1 MPTSEY
7 MASLAK
13 QYETLNKLIEEA
25 ENSQSRGESI
35 KLYYKAQQKTAN
47 ITEKEFA
54 QMTEKRD
61 EVRMELDKTNT
72 WGLPHQVPHLGTAP
86 KCSPPGFQN
95 LGFAPG
101 LHTWGFASPG
111 ATPRCGTQV

>member
-47 ITEKEFA
+47 TA
-54 QMTEKRD
+54 
-61 EVRMELDKTNT
+61 TNT
-72 WGLPHQVPHLGTAP
+72 WLTRRLHVPTPDFGLKTNLSSWCGLFHLS
-86 KCSPPGFQN
+86 KPGIE
-95 LGFAPG
+95 
-101 LHTWGFASPG
+101 TWYTGISTLAKPIA
-111 ATPRCGTQV
+111 ATWLATVRFCK

>member
-25 ENSQSRGESI
+25 ENSHSRGESI

-47 ITEKEFA
+47 ITENLEETLNEETSKG
-54 QMTEKRD
+54 KRD
-61 EVRMELDKTNT
+61 
-72 WGLPHQVPHLGTAP
+72 A
-86 KCSPPGFQN
+86 
-95 LGFAPG
+95 A
-101 LHTWGFASPG
+101 
-111 ATPRCGTQV
+111 

>member
-47 ITEKEFA
+47 ITENLEETLYEETSKG
-54 QMTEKRD
+54 KRD
-61 EVRMELDKTNT
+61 
-72 WGLPHQVPHLGTAP
+72 A
-86 KCSPPGFQN
+86 
-95 LGFAPG
+95 A
-101 LHTWGFASPG
+101 
-111 ATPRCGTQV
+111 

>member
-25 ENSQSRGESI
+25 ENSHSRGESI

-47 ITEKEFA
+47 FPHTLEETLNEEISNG
-54 QMTEKRD
+54 KRD
-61 EVRMELDKTNT
+61 
-72 WGLPHQVPHLGTAP
+72 A
-86 KCSPPGFQN
+86 
-95 LGFAPG
+95 A
-101 LHTWGFASPG
+101 
-111 ATPRCGTQV
+111 

>member
-35 KLYYKAQQKTAN
+35 KLYYKAHQKTAN
-47 ITEKEFA
+47 ITENLEETLNEETSKG
-54 QMTEKRD
+54 KRD
-61 EVRMELDKTNT
+61 
-72 WGLPHQVPHLGTAP
+72 A
-86 KCSPPGFQN
+86 
-95 LGFAPG
+95 A
-101 LHTWGFASPG
+101 
-111 ATPRCGTQV
+111 

>member
-25 ENSQSRGESI
+25 ENSHNRGESI

-47 ITEKEFA
+47 ITENLEETLNEETSKG
-54 QMTEKRD
+54 KRD
-61 EVRMELDKTNT
+61 
-72 WGLPHQVPHLGTAP
+72 A
-86 KCSPPGFQN
+86 
-95 LGFAPG
+95 A
-101 LHTWGFASPG
+101 
-111 ATPRCGTQV
+111 

>member
-25 ENSQSRGESI
+25 ENSHSRGESI

-47 ITEKEFA
+47 IAETLEE
-54 QMTEKRD
+54 TLNEETTIDKRD
-61 EVRMELDKTNT
+61 
-72 WGLPHQVPHLGTAP
+72 A
-86 KCSPPGFQN
+86 
-95 LGFAPG
+95 A
-101 LHTWGFASPG
+101 
-111 ATPRCGTQV
+111 

>member
-47 ITEKEFA
+47 ITENLEETLNEETSKG
-54 QMTEKRD
+54 KRD
-61 EVRMELDKTNT
+61 
-72 WGLPHQVPHLGTAP
+72 A
-86 KCSPPGFQN
+86 
-95 LGFAPG
+95 A
-101 LHTWGFASPG
+101 
-111 ATPRCGTQV
+111 

>member
-47 ITEKEFA
+47 ITENLEETLYEETSKG
-54 QMTEKRD
+54 KRD
-61 EVRMELDKTNT
+61 AAQLTVECTDFFRLLALS
-72 WGLPHQVPHLGTAP
+72 GLL
-86 KCSPPGFQN
+86 
-95 LGFAPG
+95 
-101 LHTWGFASPG
+101 
-111 ATPRCGTQV
+111 ATGILFRKS

>member
-25 ENSQSRGESI
+25 ENSNSRGESI

-47 ITEKEFA
+47 ITEALEE
-54 QMTEKRD
+54 TLNEETTIGKRD
-61 EVRMELDKTNT
+61 
-72 WGLPHQVPHLGTAP
+72 A
-86 KCSPPGFQN
+86 
-95 LGFAPG
+95 A
-101 LHTWGFASPG
+101 
-111 ATPRCGTQV
+111 